1 MKRLTLLVLLFV
13 SVIGAV
19 NAQTEEYITFGVNGG
34 ILHNINGYKMKPN
47 YGVWQK
53 DENGKEYYDGIT
65 FENGIPGYNVALDFG
80 IKTSEKTRF
89 RFEIEH
95 EEFHYKA
102 IWHIVPDTI
111 TTRIPYES
119 RVKVWNMGINLRFDY
134 KYFET
139 EKWKLFVSPG
149 LLWEFNINRETEN
162 CMRHFNNPMG
172 RKYRDHSYKNYP
184 YISNEFPQ
192 HILGGNVQFLC
203 KYKIAKH
210 IAITLIPEYYIYF
223 RGFIKKNYGKP
234 YQRLT
239 MNAGL
244 EFNF

>member
-13 SVIGAV
+13 SAIGAV

-34 ILHNINGYKMKPN
+34 VVNNINGYRKN
-47 YGVWQK
+47 A
-53 DENGKEYYDGIT
+53 NYDGET
-65 FENGIPGYNVALDFG
+65 FENGTPGYNFALDLG
-80 IKTSEKTRF
+80 IKTSTKTRF

-95 EEFHYKA
+95 EEFHYNA
-102 IWHIVPDTI
+102 IWHTVPADSSI
-111 TTRIPYES
+111 RIPYET

-139 EKWKLFVSPG
+139 EKWKLFISPG
-149 LLWEFNINRETEN
+149 FLWEFNINRETEN
-162 CMRHFNNPMG
+162 RMVHYENKMG
-172 RKYRDHSYKNYP
+172 RKYRDCSYKKYP
-184 YISNEFPQ
+184 YIGSENPE

-210 IAITLIPEYYIYF
+210 IAITLTPEYYIYF
-223 RGFIKKNYGKP
+223 RGFVKENYGKP

>member
-1 MKRLTLLVLLFV
+1 MKRLTLLALLLASTF
-13 SVIGAV
+13 SAV
-19 NAQTEEYITFGVNGG
+19 NAQTEEYITFGINGG
-34 ILHNINGYKMKPN
+34 VVHNINGYKTDPN
-47 YGVWQK
+47 YGVWLE
-53 DENGKEYYDGIT
+53 DENGKKYYDGQS
-65 FENGIPGYNVALDFG
+65 FGNGIPGYNIALDLG
-80 IKTSEKTRF
+80 IKTSAKTRF
-89 RFEIEH
+89 RLEIEH
-95 EEFHYKA
+95 EEIHYKVD
-102 IWHIVPDTI
+102 WHNIPADSSI
-111 TTRIPYES
+111 RIPFES
-119 RVKVWNMGINLRFDY
+119 KVKIWNMGINLRFDY
-134 KYFET
+134 KYLET

-162 CMRHFNNPMG
+162 HMRHYNNPMG
-172 RKYRDHSYKNYP
+172 RKYHDYTYKNYP
-184 YISNEFPQ
+184 YISDVYPQ